1 MPEAFPS
8 DHPGPLA
15 GPGEGSGE
23 SADMN
28 DSAWQ
33 IEEASLVLVEA
44 TLDAMAALGSLSVTR
59 LRVLLAADR
68 HGPMNLS
75 SLAERLGMSLSA
87 AGRVVD
93 RLAEAG
99 LLSREPAPHSRREIR
114 IQVTPEGR
122 EVLERLRAVRRR
134 RIGQAL
140 DRLEP
145 ADRVTLFR
153 MLRQLTDAADQ

>member
-1 MPEAFPS
+1 MPDAFPS
-8 DHPGPLA
+8 DAPGPLA
-15 GPGEGSGE
+15 APG
-23 SADMN
+23 ADAGMN

-59 LRVLLAADR
+59 LRVLLAVDR

-114 IQVTPEGR
+114 IQVTPEGC

-145 ADRVTLFR
+145 ADRATLFR
-153 MLRQLTDAADQ
+153 MLLQLTNAADQ